1 MTFWTILA
9 TYGVINAFIYSWFF
23 WDKFNINIIQFASFN
38 DLLPFIIYTM
48 AIPIA
53 ILGVVFVLLNCWEFI
68 VAHLFPK
75 VDDYVDEKNLP
86 RYLAGVFQI
95 SSMIAFIALLCFVIV
110 SLYPGFNFQ
119 AMVIDG
125 FSYTKLMLG
134 AVCYLSAAFLASLDN
149 LLPNIKNFRLV
160 IFALFLSMP
169 IFVYSVADEQADL
182 ILKGVNTL
190 IITSKVD
197 CDSKQGEKF
206 RYISTISDKT
216 FALSLKDGSIC
227 IFKYSYLRLEAEDK
241 IKLISISS
249 SSPAN
254 RA

>member
-1 MTFWTILA
+1 
-9 TYGVINAFIYSWFF
+9 
-23 WDKFNINIIQFASFN
+23 
-38 DLLPFIIYTM
+38 M

-53 ILGVVFVLLNCWEFI
+53 LLVVVFVLLNFWEFI

-75 VDDYVDEKNLP
+75 VDDFIDAKKLP
-86 RYLAGVFQI
+86 RCLAGFFQI
-95 SSMIAFIALLCFVIV
+95 FSVIAFIALLCFVFV

-134 AVCYLSAAFLASLDN
+134 LGCYLLAAFLASLDN
-149 LLPNIKNFRLV
+149 LLPKIENFRLV
-160 IFALFLSMP
+160 IFALFISMP

-190 IITSKVD
+190 VITSKVD
-197 CDSKQGEKF
+197 CDSKQGERF
-206 RYISTISDKT
+206 RYISTVSDKT

-227 IFKYSYLRLEAEDK
+227 IFKYSHLRLEAEDK
-241 IKLISISS
+241 IKLIPISS
-249 SSPAN
+249 SLPAN